1 VLVTGVGVS
10 DTEWAAGSVAVA
22 VLGFAAVGC
31 LWWLYFDHVI
41 DESAVEHAFTHGVRE
56 LLVGFSWAYGHLAI
70 CIGLAATAVGI
81 EFAIG
86 GAMDPTL
93 EGSAR
98 AALCGGIGLYLLA
111 VSILHPLSPQ
121 PFPTMALAARL
132 AVSAFALTLV
142 FAGGALSPRANG
154 PIGAGARRADCL

>member
-1 VLVTGVGVS
+1 
-10 DTEWAAGSVAVA
+10 
-22 VLGFAAVGC
+22 
-31 LWWLYFDHVI
+31 
-41 DESAVEHAFTHGVRE
+41 VRE

-98 AALCGGIGLYLLA
+98 AALCGGVGLYLLA